1 MALQTPYVDLQNVTK
16 SFGAQVLFNNIS
28 FSVAERQRVGLIAKN
43 GTGKTTLLSIRACC
57 LAERVSW
64 QRVRITK
71 RPLS

>member
-43 GTGKTTLLSIRACC
+43 GTGKTTLLSIISGH
-57 LAERVSW
+57 ERCDRGSVIF
-64 QRVRITK
+64 RKGRKVG
-71 RPLS
+71 